1 MSAAPPNDPKVRAR
15 LIVRHFEAAIAD
27 EIAAAQAQ
35 AEAEA
40 RQAERDRT
48 VMNACHRLGN
58 AVDRLEQ
65 SRHTADEIPARR
77 GLEQAARNLRN
88 VMDKSKRYARK

>member
-1 MSAAPPNDPKVRAR
+1 MCTPPNIDPKTRAR
-15 LIVRHFEAAIAD
+15 LIAQRFEAAIAD
-27 EIAAAQAQ
+27 EIAAAQAR

-48 VMNACHRLGN
+48 VMNACHKLGA

-65 SRHTADEIPARR
+65 SRHTANEIPARR
-77 GLEQAARNLRN
+77 ALEQAARNLRN